1 MTITF
6 SSFQTQVHG
15 LNDWLPWRQLSI
27 LKEKEEEEEEAE
39 EAAWF
44 GTGVKCTEAYDYGPK
59 K

>member
-6 SSFQTQVHG
+6 SSFQTHVHG

-27 LKEKEEEEEEAE
+27 LKEEEEE

-44 GTGVKCTEAYDYGPK
+44 GTGVKCTEAYD
-59 K
+59 

>member
-15 LNDWLPWRQLSI
+15 LNDRLPWRQLSI
-27 LKEKEEEEEEAE
+27 LKEEEE

-44 GTGVKCTEAYDYGPK
+44 GTGVKCTEAYDYGP
-59 K
+59 

>member
-27 LKEKEEEEEEAE
+27 LKEEEEE
-39 EAAWF
+39 AWF
-44 GTGVKCTEAYDYGPK
+44 GTGVKCTEAYD
-59 K
+59 